1 MGMDYYG
8 LMQLYFRTLR
18 LSLASAL
25 LMGTLTTYAQPA
37 PVAAHVNA
45 PPVDEAARQTD
56 AKEALSAELF
66 YEILV
71 GEMASSQG
79 DMANAIALMQ
89 EAARRA
95 NNEQLYQRVTELA
108 LQSRSG
114 ERALAAAQ
122 EWKQAFPRSREANR
136 FVLQI
141 LIALNRVSET
151 VQPLQQEINSTPN
164 AAKPTAF
171 LGIAQLY
178 SRVSD
183 KALAAAVVEQAL
195 TKELRNPATSAA
207 AWATV
212 GHLRLTA
219 GQKSLALDALRQ
231 AHKATP
237 DSGATALL
245 ALELMEAG
253 LPEAE
258 SLVQAYL
265 QNQPSAAIRMAYARV
280 LMGYD
285 RRDAARQQLDLLT
298 NESPEFTDAWL
309 ALADLQ
315 LQNHELEA
323 AQRSLQQFI
332 PLAEQVPDSRARQ
345 AGLNQAYLM
354 QANIALQLRDEQS
367 AGQWLDKIEGGQ
379 NMLNVQSLR
388 ASILARQG
396 KLAQARALIRAVPT
410 QSTDQERLK
419 RRAEV
424 RLLRDANAPQE
435 AYLLQRTLLDQSP
448 DDNDLAYD
456 TALLAEKAGKFDT
469 AERLLRDIIE
479 RQPDYQHAYNAL
491 GYALVERNERL
502 DEAKALIQKAL
513 DMTPNDP
520 YILDSLGWV
529 EFKLGNTSQALTL
542 LEKAYGLRDDVEI
555 GAHLGEILWKQDQT
569 ARARAIWKRSLERDP
584 SNETL
589 LETLKRLGVKP

>member
-8 LMQLYFRTLR
+8 LMQLYFRSLR
-18 LSLASAL
+18 LPLASAL
-25 LMGTLTTYAQPA
+25 LMGSLVTYAQPA
-37 PVAAHVNA
+37 PAAAHMNA
-45 PPVDEAARQTD
+45 PPVDETMRSTD
-56 AKEALSAELF
+56 AKEALNAELF
-66 YEILV
+66 YEILA
-71 GEMASSQG
+71 GEMAADHG
-79 DMANAIALMQ
+79 DLGNGIALMQ

-95 NNEQLYQRVTELA
+95 HSEQLYQRATELA

-114 ERALAAAQ
+114 ERALATAQ
-122 EWKQAFPRSREANR
+122 DWKQAFPRSREANR

-151 VQPLQQEINSTPN
+151 VQPLQQEINSTPE
-164 AAKPTAF
+164 AAKPTGF

-178 SRVSD
+178 SRASD
-183 KALAAAVVEQAL
+183 KALAAAVVEQAMA
-195 TKELRNPATSAA
+195 KELRNPATGAA

-212 GHLRLTA
+212 GHLRITA
-219 GQKSLALDALRQ
+219 GQKALALNALRQ
-231 AHKATP
+231 AHKISPA
-237 DSGATALL
+237 SGATALL

-265 QNQPSAAIRMAYARV
+265 QSQPSATIRMAYARV

-285 RRDAARQQLDLLT
+285 RKDAARQQLDILT
-298 NESPEFTDAWL
+298 NENPEFTDAWI

-323 AQRSLQQFI
+323 AQHSLQQFI
-332 PLAEQVPDSRARQ
+332 PQAEQVPDSSARQ

-354 QANIALQLRDEQS
+354 QANIALQLRDDQS
-367 AGQWLDKIEGGQ
+367 AGQWLDKIADGQ
-379 NMLNVQSLR
+379 NILNVQSMR
-388 ASILARQG
+388 ATLLLRQG

-410 QSTDQERLK
+410 QSTEQEKNK

-424 RLLRDANAPQE
+424 RLLREANAPQE
-435 AYLLQRTLLDQSP
+435 AYLLQRTLLDQAP
-448 DDNDLAYD
+448 EDNDLAYD

-469 AERLLRDIIE
+469 AERLLREIIARE
-479 RQPDYQHAYNAL
+479 PDYQHAYNAL

-513 DMTPNDP
+513 EMSPNDP
-520 YILDSLGWV
+520 YIMDSLGWA
-529 EFKLGNTSQALTL
+529 EFKLGNASQALTL
-542 LEKAYGLRDDVEI
+542 LERAYGLRDDVEI
-555 GAHLGEILWKQDQT
+555 GTHFAEVLWQQGET
-569 ARARAIWKRSLERDP
+569 TRARAIWMRALNRQPENS
-584 SNETL
+584 TL
-589 LETLKRLGVKP
+589 LETLQRLGVKP

>member
-1 MGMDYYG
+1 
-8 LMQLYFRTLR
+8 MQLHFRSLR
-18 LSLASAL
+18 LSLVSAL
-25 LMGTLTTYAQPA
+25 LMGTLAAHAQSA

-56 AKEALSAELF
+56 AKEALNAELF

-71 GEMASSQG
+71 GEMASGQG
-79 DMANAIALMQ
+79 DLVNAIALMQ

-95 NNEQLYQRVTELA
+95 NSEQLYQRVAELA
-108 LQSRSG
+108 LQSRNG

-122 EWKQAFPRSREANR
+122 EWKQAFPRSRDANR

-141 LIALNRVSET
+141 LIALNRVSDT
-151 VQPLQQEINSTPN
+151 VQPLQQEINSTP
-164 AAKPTAF
+164 AAGKPAAF

-195 TKELRNPATSAA
+195 AKELRNPTTGAA

-212 GHLRLTA
+212 GHLRITA

-231 AHKATP
+231 AHKISP
-237 DSGATALL
+237 ESGATALL

-258 SLVQAYL
+258 FQVQAYL
-265 QNQPSAAIRMAYARV
+265 QHQPSAAIRMAYARV
-280 LMGYD
+280 LMGYGRSD
-285 RRDAARQQLDLLT
+285 TARQQLDILT
-298 NESPEFTDAWL
+298 NENPEFTDAWI

-315 LQNHELEA
+315 LQNNELEA

-332 PLAEQVPDSRARQ
+332 PLAEQVPDSGVRQ

-354 QANIALQLRDEQS
+354 QANIALQLRDEKS
-367 AGQWLDKIEGGQ
+367 AVQWLDKIAGGQ
-379 NMLNVQSLR
+379 NILNVQSLR
-388 ASILARQG
+388 ATILARQG

-410 QSTDQERLK
+410 QTTEQERLK

-424 RLLRDANAPQE
+424 RLLREADAPQE

-448 DDNDLAYD
+448 DDNDIAYD

-513 DMTPNDP
+513 EMSPKDP
-520 YILDSLGWV
+520 YIMDSLGWV
-529 EFKLGNTSQALTL
+529 EFKLGNNAQALTL
-542 LEKAYGLRDDVEI
+542 LENAYGLRDDVEI
-555 GAHLGEILWKQDQT
+555 GAHLGEVLWQQGQT
-569 ARARAIWKRSLERDP
+569 TRARAIWKRALDREP
-584 SNETL
+584 GNETL
-589 LETLKRLGVKP
+589 LETLKRLGVQP